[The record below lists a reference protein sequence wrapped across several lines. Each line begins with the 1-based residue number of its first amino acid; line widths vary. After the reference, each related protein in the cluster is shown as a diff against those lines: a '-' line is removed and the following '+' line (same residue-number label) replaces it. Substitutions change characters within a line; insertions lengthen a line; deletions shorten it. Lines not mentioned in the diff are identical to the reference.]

1 MTSITLSPGK
11 LSLSMIETIIKSP
24 CQLTL
29 DSSTTSKIQHSLK
42 TIENILA
49 NDKTVYGIN
58 TGFGLLA
65 NTKIEPDDLATLQ
78 KNLILSHACGTG
90 PILSDGILRLIMVL
104 KINNLAQ
111 GYSGVSADLI
121 DTLINAFNLGLYP
134 AIPAKGSVG
143 ASGDLVPLSHMVAP
157 FLGEGAFRYQG
168 KEIPATDGLKIL
180 GLEDGLS
187 LGPKEGLALINGM
200 QVSTAIGLDALL
212 RTQNLY
218 QSAILT
224 GALSVEA
231 LKGSITPFDERIH
244 RVRGHQAQ
252 ISAASAYRQLLK
264 GSEILKSHTSCDR
277 VQDPYSLRCQPQ
289 VMGAC
294 LNQMTFVEKTLLQEA
309 NAVSDNPL
317 VFSDDGDILSGGN
330 FHGEIIAMSCDN
342 LALAIAEIG
351 ALSERRIA
359 LLIDASLSGL
369 PPFLVK
375 NSGLNSGFMIAHVS
389 AAAAA
394 SDNKAL
400 AHPHCVD
407 SLPTSANQEDHVSM
421 ATNAANRLALMIDNS
436 ETIVAIEYLASCQ
449 GIEFH
454 RPLKS
459 SDTLEK
465 AIATLRQKVSFMA
478 NDRYFAKDIEYAK
491 NIIQKG
497 ELSSAAHC

>member
-1 MTSITLSPGK
+1 MDTLTLKPGH
-11 LSLSMIETIIKSP
+11 LSLEVIDRIIKTP
-24 CQLTL
+24 CKLVL
-29 DSSTTSKIQHSLK
+29 DGSTDDNINASCQ
-42 TIENILA
+42 TISEILDEN
-49 NDKTVYGIN
+49 KTVYGIN

-65 NTKIEPDDLATLQ
+65 NTKIESHELAELQ

-90 PILSDGILRLIMVL
+90 PILEDGILRLIMVL

-111 GYSGVSADLI
+111 GFSGVKP
-121 DTLINAFNLGLYP
+121 TLINTLIKAFNLGLYP

-157 FLGEGAFRYQG
+157 FLGEGEFSYRGQLISA
-168 KEIPATDGLKIL
+168 KDGLEIL
-180 GLEDGLS
+180 HLTEGLQ

-200 QVSTAIGLDALL
+200 QVSNAIGLDALL
-212 RTQNLY
+212 KTKNLFK
-218 QSAILT
+218 SAVVT
-224 GALSVEA
+224 GALSVDA
-231 LKGSITPFDERIH
+231 LKGSLTPFDERIH
-244 RVRGHQAQ
+244 VVRGHKTQ
-252 ISAASAYRQLLK
+252 IEAASFYRDLLK
-264 GSEILKSHTSCDR
+264 GSEIVNSHANCDR

-294 LNQMTFVEKTLLQEA
+294 LNQINFVEETLLQEA

-317 VFSDDGDILSGGN
+317 VFSESRDILSGGN
-330 FHGEIIAMSCDN
+330 FHGEIVAMSCDN

-359 LLIDASLSGL
+359 LLIDSNLSGL

-421 ATNAANRLALMIDNS
+421 ATNAANRLKAMIDNS

-459 SDTLEK
+459 SEVLEK
-465 AIATLRQKVSFMA
+465 AIALLREKVSVMDE
-478 NDRYFAKDIEYAK
+478 DRYFAKDIAEAK
-491 NIIQKG
+491 DILANEK
-497 ELSSAAHC
+497 LSMLAQ